1 MVVKIDSISPLKW
14 STFFLLMGV
23 LFFSKPSM
31 VFADVSFFSDGT
43 DDSLLIVITP
53 NSDHSKNDFELM
65 AKHERKNPYPI
76 KKKPSFLLVGKKNIV
91 KYNPVSLLFGGML
104 FTYQAVIS
112 SQIAADCPY
121 EVSCSAFSKQS
132 ILEFGLIKGLALSAD
147 RVTRCTK
154 SSIKQIHALR
164 ISEKGNIVDFPS
176 YYRLKKHTHE

>member
-1 MVVKIDSISPLKW
+1 MA
-14 STFFLLMGV
+14 
-23 LFFSKPSM
+23 
-31 VFADVSFFSDGT
+31 FADVSFSSIKSE
-43 DDSLLIVITP
+43 DSLLFVATSSND
-53 NSDHSKNDFELM
+53 NSKSDFELM

-91 KYNPVSLLFGGML
+91 KYNPMSLLFGGML

-164 ISEKGNIVDFPS
+164 ISEKGALIDFPS

>member
-1 MVVKIDSISPLKW
+1 MFTSYTHSPLKW

-23 LFFSKPSM
+23 LFLMSTTHSS
-31 VFADVSFFSDGT
+31 ANSFYPIEGSE
-43 DDSLLIVITP
+43 DSLLLASET
-53 NSDHSKNDFELM
+53 NTAQTSNDFELITF
-65 AKHERKNPYPI
+65 HQIKNPYPV
-76 KKKPSFLLVGKKNIV
+76 KKKPSFLFVGKKKIV

-132 ILEFGLIKGLALSAD
+132 IQEFGLIKGLALSAD

-154 SSIKQIHALR
+154 SSAKHIHPLR
-164 ISEKGNIVDFPS
+164 LSENGNIIDFPS
-176 YYRLKKHTHE
+176 YYRIKNRKKE

>member
-1 MVVKIDSISPLKW
+1 M
-14 STFFLLMGV
+14 LMGV
-23 LFFSKPSM
+23 LFLSCPSIT
-31 VFADVSFFSDGT
+31 FANASFHSIES
-43 DDSLLIVITP
+43 DDSLLVVNSP
-53 NSDHSKNDFELM
+53 NSDHLKNDFELM
-65 AKHERKNPYPI
+65 TTHQRKNPYPI
-76 KKKPSFLLVGKKNIV
+76 RKKPSFLLVGKKNIV

-104 FTYQAVIS
+104 YTYQATIS

-164 ISEKGNIVDFPS
+164 ISENGNIIDFPS

>member
-1 MVVKIDSISPLKW
+1 MVFKIYSISPLKR

-23 LFFSKPSM
+23 LFFSTSSM
-31 VFADVSFFSDGT
+31 AFADASFFSDGT
-43 DDSLLIVITP
+43 DDSLLIVVIP
-53 NSDHSKNDFELM
+53 NNDHSKKDFELM
-65 AKHERKNPYPI
+65 ATHERKNPYPI

-104 FTYQAVIS
+104 YTYQATIS

-154 SSIKQIHALR
+154 SSIKQIHSLR
-164 ISEKGNIVDFPS
+164 ISENGNIIDFPS

>member
-1 MVVKIDSISPLKW
+1 MCNLFNSLKILSLPLFIGCLLLTHSTMGFSVSNSNILLGEDSVITESPLPLK
-14 STFFLLMGV
+14 SET
-23 LFFSKPSM
+23 
-31 VFADVSFFSDGT
+31 
-43 DDSLLIVITP
+43 
-53 NSDHSKNDFELM
+53 DFELM

-104 FTYQAVIS
+104 YTYQAVIS

-132 ILEFGLIKGLALSAD
+132 IQEFGLIKGLALSAD
-147 RVTRCTK
+147 RLTRCTK
-154 SSIKQIHALR
+154 STIKQIHALR
-164 ISEKGNIVDFPS
+164 ISEKGALIDFPS